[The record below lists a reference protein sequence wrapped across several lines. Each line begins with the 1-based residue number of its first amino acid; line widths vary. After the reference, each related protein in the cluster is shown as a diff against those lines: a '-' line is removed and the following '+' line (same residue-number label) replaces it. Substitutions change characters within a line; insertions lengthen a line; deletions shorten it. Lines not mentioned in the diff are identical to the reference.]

1 MDDEMQT
8 SETDS
13 EAGTHQGY
21 APNPMAI
28 EEVTGSSPD
37 TPDTGAQPPASVD
50 LFDAERHNGILDRL
64 EHELALVDAALSHID
79 DDDLDAADTAIK
91 ELVRHN
97 DDGQV
102 ALPLRSVSY
111 THLTLP
117 TTPYV

>member
-1 MDDEMQT
+1 MDDVAQT
-8 SETDS
+8 STTQASTAQISAEETS
-13 EAGTHQGY
+13 LTPAASTVAAF

-28 EEVTGSSPD
+28 EFIDLTVEAETELV
-37 TPDTGAQPPASVD
+37 QPVD
-50 LFDAERHNGILDRL
+50 LFDSARHSGLLDRL

-102 ALPLRSVSY
+102 ALPLR
-111 THLTLP
+111 
-117 TTPYV
+117 